1 MADCSYAR
9 CVQERRFIK
18 RELQKWNKD
27 MVHIVG
33 KYFGC
38 HFGCFLDSKRKIKAQ
53 NHLQVIMSDEK
64 ISAVFVNVYVPIRF
78 K

>member
-9 CVQERRFIK
+9 CAQERRFIK

-33 KYFGC
+33 EYKTFIVQSD
-38 HFGCFLDSKRKIKAQ
+38 FSQKFLL
-53 NHLQVIMSDEK
+53 H
-64 ISAVFVNVYVPIRF
+64 IRN
-78 K
+78 

>member
-9 CVQERRFIK
+9 CAQERRFIK

-33 KYFGC
+33 LERIAEELMGR
-38 HFGCFLDSKRKIKAQ
+38 RKWKLYQEVLARSHSNSNTTVTTLNQTNNIT
-53 NHLQVIMSDEK
+53 ET
-64 ISAVFVNVYVPIRF
+64 VF
-78 K
+78 

>member
-33 KYFGC
+33 EYLTIVISKNKFG
-38 HFGCFLDSKRKIKAQ
+38 KKAKT
-53 NHLQVIMSDEK
+53 NSIL
-64 ISAVFVNVYVPIRF
+64 
-78 K
+78 

>member
-33 KYFGC
+33 EYNQ
-38 HFGCFLDSKRKIKAQ
+38 KIFIAFIEPEQ
-53 NHLQVIMSDEK
+53 PHIQ
-64 ISAVFVNVYVPIRF
+64 
-78 K
+78 